1 VGGKGGAGFG
11 FKYFK
16 LSRSNFKIWCGNEIT
31 VENIERQME
40 MFIDP
45 VKPGSLVENMLFEL
59 MLKSGYKLTDKVE
72 NKNGNY
78 YIINNEL
85 VIVLTKMTS
94 EIAEEIINIHPQ
106 KVIALDR
113 LFAGNDELKTN
124 TALQMRDA
132 GVEFRTV

>member
-1 VGGKGGAGFG
+1 MNIVDSSLIYTQDNHFEKLENVHYFERYTLNRVGKADAYKIIAGAHGGNANAAAGTLR
-11 FKYFK
+11 KYG
-16 LSRSNFKIWCGNEIT
+16 I
-31 VENIERQME
+31 
-40 MFIDP
+40 
-45 VKPGSLVENMLFEL
+45 
-59 MLKSGYKLTDKVE
+59 
-72 NKNGNY
+72 Y

-85 VIVLTKMTS
+85 VIALTKVTS